1 MDGKLGIIDYKNT
14 RLEAKYK
21 DKFKKQLH
29 LYVLALRDQ
38 NQEYEGKE
46 ISELKVYAIKS
57 KKMLE
62 IEIDESYIEDL
73 KEELE
78 RVACAIHD
86 GDKFESCK
94 CEDCKY
100 CAYKN
105 ICKQQFH

>member
-1 MDGKLGIIDYKNT
+1 M
-14 RLEAKYK
+14 ESKYE

-57 KKMLE
+57 KKL
-62 IEIDESYIEDL
+62 IDFEIDETYIEEL
-73 KEELE
+73 KLELE
-78 RVACAIHD
+78 RVASDIHN
-86 GDKFESCK
+86 GQFSSCK

-105 ICKQQFH
+105 ICKQQF